1 MKLAKVVGAILL
13 VLALTMAILA
23 GCSESNEAGEIS
35 DYDSQAFIPI
45 EGNSQTGNESK
56 PNAASGESA
65 GSTTGGNGAGT
76 VTETQTQSGGF
87 LISEKKYDFGGNN
100 PMTVKYDAVKHI
112 ENKCSLE
119 GNGLVV
125 LNVENQTGK
134 NCTITINGAYLD
146 ENGEVLK
153 EETVTFEGFAA
164 GWKNNFFFVPEIPFA
179 EFTYTLQAEESDGEC
194 LAQLFTPYWK
204 MEQGFMEDPSTSKW
218 QEANKALA
226 EWDRGGQVGDFPQV
240 DLMSPCLCLRYG
252 FGFEEIPRD
261 LMVHVRMLILSSDG
275 QPAAYLDYS
284 KNGVSKWNRDDSG
297 DEDTK
302 LRKLKPFYTFPD
314 EENLEWPAEFKGNL
328 TVLFSITDVTD
339 PEPIPV
345 PPVG

>member
-1 MKLAKVVGAILL
+1 MKLSKVMGAILL
-13 VLALTMAILA
+13 VLALAMATLA

-45 EGNSQTGNESK
+45 GGNSQPGTESE
-56 PNAASGESA
+56 PHAASGESA
-65 GSTTGGNGAGT
+65 GSATGGNGAGT
-76 VTETQTQSGGF
+76 VTENQTQTGGF

-100 PMTVKYDAVKHI
+100 PMTVKFDAAKLI
-112 ENKCSLE
+112 ENKCPLG

-134 NCTITINGAYLD
+134 NCTVTINGAYLN

-204 MEQGFMEDPSTSKW
+204 MEQGLTEDPATSKW
-218 QEANKALA
+218 QEANSALI
-226 EWDRGGQVGDFPQV
+226 EWEAGGRVGDFPQV

-261 LMVHVRMLILSSDG
+261 LMVHVRMLILSSEG
-275 QPAAYLDYS
+275 KPAAYLDYS
-284 KNGVSKWNRDDSG
+284 KNGYSKWNRDDSR

-314 EENLEWPAEFKGNL
+314 EDNLEWPAEFKGNL

-339 PEPIPV
+339 S
-345 PPVG
+345 